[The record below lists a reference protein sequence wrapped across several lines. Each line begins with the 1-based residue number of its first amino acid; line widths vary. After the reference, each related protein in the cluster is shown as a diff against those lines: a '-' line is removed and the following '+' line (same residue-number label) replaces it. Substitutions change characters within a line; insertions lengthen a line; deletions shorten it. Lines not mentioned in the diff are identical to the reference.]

1 MRSSRPGFS
10 QKAVLRLDPS
20 QRASGVASLVMAVLF
35 GAVAVG
41 ALMWNDL
48 SWTEPSRT
56 NDDIDQS
63 VLSIVAAVAGLLSLL
78 AFIAGLVALRR
89 HRFTETV
96 EQLSEDPRVGT
107 RRQGRPGRPLPPP
120 SQPLPR
126 APAGAGGR
134 TRAQVIPPLHIEFRP
149 AKRFDKVRDARRVT
163 RDRNV
168 VGRRPLTIV
177 YLRLFE
183 NQSRIRTF
191 LEGAWR
197 EFGYVHFLR
206 SADSVSR
213 SEYRAAETSG
223 DVGSLFVSDSESM
236 IARLGGAPLE
246 PLPKGRHKL
255 TGLAPESIRVRDKYG
270 SYPARGLLCHGAFW
284 RRAVDLLLDRA
295 DLVVLDLSGLTDRN
309 EGTLYELQRV
319 IDSYPVERVVFL
331 ADPHSKGKYLAVQVQ
346 QAWREMAAGSPNG
359 GMQPRSVMIVETDFF
374 HTRSSSNDTSFSSTS
389 LETNPKHIR
398 QLANAL
404 QNRVDALPSGRM

>member
-1 MRSSRPGFS
+1 MRSARPGFS

-20 QRASGVASLVMAVLF
+20 QRASGIASLVMALLF

-41 ALMWNDL
+41 AFMWNDL
-48 SWTEPSRT
+48 SWTEPTRT
-56 NDDIDQS
+56 NGDIDQG
-63 VLSIVAAVAGLLSLL
+63 VLNIVAAVAGLLSLL

-96 EQLSEDPRVGT
+96 EQLSDDPRVGT
-107 RRQGRPGRPLPPP
+107 RRPGRPLPPP
-120 SQPLPR
+120 SQPLPQ
-126 APAGAGGR
+126 APAAAGGR
-134 TRAQVIPPLHIEFRP
+134 TRAQVIPPLHIEFRQ

-163 RDRNV
+163 LDQNV

-213 SEYRAAETSG
+213 SEYRAAEASG
-223 DVGSLFVSDSESM
+223 DVGSLFVSDAESM
-236 IARLGGAPLE
+236 IARLGGAPPE

-284 RRAVDLLLDRA
+284 QRAVDLLLDRA

-346 QAWREMAAGSPNG
+346 RAWSEMAAGSPNG

-374 HTRSSSNDTSFSSTS
+374 HTRSSSNDKRFSSTT
-389 LETNPKHIR
+389 LETNPKYIR

-404 QNRVDALPSGRM
+404 QTRVDALPSGRL

>member
-1 MRSSRPGFS
+1 VRSARPGFS

-20 QRASGVASLVMAVLF
+20 QRASGIASLVMAVLF

-41 ALMWNDL
+41 AFRWNDL
-48 SWTEPSRT
+48 SWTEPIRAHG
-56 NDDIDQS
+56 DIDQG
-63 VLSIVAAVAGLLSLL
+63 VLNIVAAVAGLLSLL

-96 EQLSEDPRVGT
+96 EQLSDDPRVGT
-107 RRQGRPGRPLPPP
+107 RRPGRPLPPP
-120 SQPLPR
+120 SQQLPR
-126 APAGAGGR
+126 VPAAAGGP

-149 AKRFDKVRDARRVT
+149 AKRFDKVCDARRVT
-163 RDRNV
+163 LDQNV
-168 VGRRPLTIV
+168 VGRRPLAIV

-213 SEYRAAETSG
+213 SEYRAAETAG
-223 DVGSLFVSDSESM
+223 DVGSLFVSDAESM

-246 PLPKGRHKL
+246 PLPEGRHKL

-284 RRAVDLLLDRA
+284 QRAVDLLLDRA

-309 EGTLYELQRV
+309 EGTVYELHRV
-319 IDSYPVERVVFL
+319 IDCYPVERVVFL

-346 QAWREMAAGSPNG
+346 QAWSEMVTGSPNG

-374 HTRSSSNDTSFSSTS
+374 HTRSSSNNTSFSSTS

-404 QNRVDALPSGRM
+404 QTRVDALRPGRM